1 MEHVNYFEKLKKQY
15 PHLQD
20 DIIQDVIDSAKEILI
35 HLLFPSK
42 LIPSSS
48 QEELAYKSHQYWI
61 LRASKDLISRN
72 GLENVLSYKENGLS
86 ITFSQ
91 DQLSEQLIK
100 EITPVMGTM

>member
-1 MEHVNYFEKLKKQY
+1 MENVDYFTKLKKQY

-20 DIIQDVIDSAKEILI
+20 DTIQDVIDSAKEILI
-35 HLLFPSK
+35 HLLFPST

-48 QEELAYKSHQYWI
+48 QEKLASQSHKYWI
-61 LRASKDLISRN
+61 LRAAKDLISRN